1 MPGGPDCGMRV
12 TDKTDPPMRL
22 SPFLFSL
29 ALVGCAEFPVL
40 DAARTPGVENAP
52 FPALLPLDS
61 LTGGEMPRATPEMRA
76 GIEGRVAGLR
86 ARAARL
92 QGPVVPAATRRR
104 MDQGVAWPY

>member
-1 MPGGPDCGMRV
+1 
-12 TDKTDPPMRL
+12 
-22 SPFLFSL
+22 
-29 ALVGCAEFPVL
+29 
-40 DAARTPGVENAP
+40 
-52 FPALLPLDS
+52 
-61 LTGGEMPRATPEMRA
+61 MPRATPEMRA